1 MATTIKHKNNLIRI
15 NPSKKN
21 ELEYSSNDGKV
32 WYNLYKSDSNIGE
45 FKDLLI
51 YKNEIL
57 AVTNIG
63 ICYSTQDAKVW
74 YTRYKKNSNTGS
86 FHDIILGNGELL
98 ANTEKGLF
106 YSNQDAK
113 VWYKK

>member
-1 MATTIKHKNNLIRI
+1 MATTIKHKDKLIRI
-15 NPSKKN
+15 NPTKKN
-21 ELEYSSNDGKV
+21 ELEYSSDNGKV
-32 WYNLYKSDSNIGE
+32 WHNLYKSNSNIGE
-45 FKDLLI
+45 FKDLLT

-57 AVTNIG
+57 GVTSVG
-63 ICYSTQDAKVW
+63 ICYSTQDGKVW
-74 YTRYKKNSNTGS
+74 YTKFKSNNNTGQ
-86 FHDIILGNGELL
+86 FFDLILNNNELL